1 MDYEL
6 LIQDNLLNT
15 EQMGVKYVRKKGC
28 TEYLIMVFVSDF
40 HHLYISTYNYF

>member
-15 EQMGVKYVRKKGC
+15 EQRGGEICPEKRVYRISDYGVCV
-28 TEYLIMVFVSDF
+28 
-40 HHLYISTYNYF
+40 